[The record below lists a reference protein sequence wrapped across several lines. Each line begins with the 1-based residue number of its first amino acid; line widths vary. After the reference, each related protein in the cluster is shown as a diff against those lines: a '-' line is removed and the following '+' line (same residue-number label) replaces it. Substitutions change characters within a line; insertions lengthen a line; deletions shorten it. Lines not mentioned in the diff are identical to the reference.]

1 MPWDT
6 SMKTREPEEKAHIV
20 FTRFACPDTK
30 LGIKYS
36 LGGLYVQSIVKHVS
50 VNALSIIRNNIPNA
64 VIPGE
69 GVDYDLVKDSK
80 RLGITREHV
89 IPVED
94 LFNHFYDLNQAHT
107 LTEKTILDFLPKLEI
122 AIITA
127 EENEKLRAAGL
138 SKKMPKDWWESKTLD
153 PFERYRAAGLDNGI
167 WATEFLPNTATKKP
181 QMKARPTDRKGQ

>member
-127 EENEKLRAAGL
+127 EENKKFKGGL
-138 SKKMPKDWWESKTLD
+138 SNKMPPGWWDSTDLD
-153 PFERYRAAGLDNGI
+153 PFDRYRAAGLDDGI
-167 WATEFLPNTATKKP
+167 WATEFFQNTAMKKK
-181 QMKARPTDRKGQ
+181 QKKACPNGRKGK